1 MSLPGRSSIRGLVRV
16 SVTAAWAGTV
26 TLCVIYLALG
36 DTLTHSETT
45 RPWLLAAGAA
55 VVTAAAAATIP
66 LADDRAQRRIE
77 HCVRVAL
84 QRRILAADTALTR
97 SQLPAAGR
105 VVSTGTDGAA
115 KIAALRGGFVA
126 SLIGAATTPLIV
138 LAVIAAAVDRTLAV
152 LLLVLV
158 LAAPV
163 LVGGFQHLFRR
174 TSADHRAQSRRLA
187 GEFLD
192 ALRGLRTVALY
203 GRTTEHATH
212 LATES
217 EHQRR
222 TVMRLLLGNQM
233 VLLLTDIVFYGGL
246 VGTATAAA
254 VHLGAR
260 GELDAGR
267 ALALVLLALLL
278 TTPIDY
284 IGQFFYI
291 GMTGAAAEK
300 EAVALIGDTDTAV
313 AAPPHPVHTAP
324 VSCALRGVD
333 LTHPG
338 RTATLTDLTLEI
350 AAGETVVLVGPSG
363 SGKSTILALLCGDL
377 HPDRGTIEFGGAAA
391 DPRAYTTVVHQN
403 TYLFTGTVADNL
415 RLAAPHASDTD
426 LWDALERAHLADE
439 IRALPGGLDTEVGEF
454 GTALSG
460 GQAQRLSLARALLR
474 DAPVLILDEVTSQVD
489 PRSER
494 LIAETISALA
504 GHKTIVLATHSPH
517 LLTLADRTVD
527 LGACLLGATR

>member
-1 MSLPGRSSIRGLVRV
+1 
-16 SVTAAWAGTV
+16 
-26 TLCVIYLALG
+26 
-36 DTLTHSETT
+36 
-45 RPWLLAAGAA
+45 
-55 VVTAAAAATIP
+55 
-66 LADDRAQRRIE
+66 
-77 HCVRVAL
+77 
-84 QRRILAADTALTR
+84 
-97 SQLPAAGR
+97 
-105 VVSTGTDGAA
+105 
-115 KIAALRGGFVA
+115 
-126 SLIGAATTPLIV
+126 
-138 LAVIAAAVDRTLAV
+138 
-152 LLLVLV
+152 
-158 LAAPV
+158 
-163 LVGGFQHLFRR
+163 
-174 TSADHRAQSRRLA
+174 
-187 GEFLD
+187 
-192 ALRGLRTVALY
+192 
-203 GRTTEHATH
+203 
-212 LATES
+212 
-217 EHQRR
+217 
-222 TVMRLLLGNQM
+222 M

-291 GMTGAAAEK
+291 GMTGAAAQK

-363 SGKSTILALLCGDL
+363 SGKSTILALLSGDL